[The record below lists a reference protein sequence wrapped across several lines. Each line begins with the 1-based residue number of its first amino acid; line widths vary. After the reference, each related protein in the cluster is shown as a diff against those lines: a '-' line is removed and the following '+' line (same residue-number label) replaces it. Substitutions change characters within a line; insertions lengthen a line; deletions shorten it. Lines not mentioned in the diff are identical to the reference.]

1 MIAECEI
8 IHQRKIT
15 KNILHTRIS
24 APEIARQAKPGQFV
38 HIRIQKGID
47 PLLRRPISLHRISE
61 KSGEI
66 ELLYRVVG
74 HGTRLLS
81 EKAAGARIDLMGPLG
96 HGFDLTGSFSHAL
109 IVAGGMGGAPVFFL
123 IDELL
128 KLKKQVTLLWGVRDG
143 QEIFHENE
151 FQNRGV
157 HLQLATED
165 ASKGHCG
172 QVTDLLSDYM
182 HQHPMNDLRGFVC
195 GPECMITEVQK
206 IVKNNKS
213 SWQVSM
219 ERIMACAVGV
229 CLGCA
234 IRTRSHGI
242 QMVCQHGP
250 VFDLKE
256 IVFGV

>member
-1 MIAECEI
+1 MIEMGQI

-15 KNILHTRIS
+15 ENVLLARIS
-24 APEIARQAKPGQFV
+24 APHIVGEAKPGQFV
-38 HIRIQKGID
+38 HVRIQKEID
-47 PLLRRPISLHRISE
+47 PLLRRPFSLHRVWE

-74 HGTRLLS
+74 RGTRLLS
-81 EKAAGARIDLMGPLG
+81 EKKAGERIDLMGPLG
-96 HGFDLTGSFSHAL
+96 HGFDLKGSFSHAL

-151 FQNRGV
+151 FKSLGV
-157 HLQLATED
+157 DLRIATED

-172 QVTDLLSDYM
+172 QVTELLSDFM
-182 HQHPMNDLRGFVC
+182 RHHPIDSSPGYVC
-195 GPECMITEVQK
+195 GPECMIREVQK
-206 IVKNNKS
+206 IVKNQKNR
-213 SWQVSM
+213 WQVSM
-219 ERIMACAVGV
+219 EQSMACAVGV

-234 IRTRSHGI
+234 IRTVSHGI
-242 QMVCQHGP
+242 QMVCRDGP
-250 VFDLKE
+250 VFELGE
-256 IVFGV
+256 IVFDV